1 VLLICLG
8 LLLELELE
16 LEEFL
21 GFFFFDRLS
30 EATLTHSHSYLV
42 ASCEE
47 SLAYRIRSRTY
58 GSSGLEDNNI
68 IHSLILLCMYIIFK
82 LERLNLALEC
92 CFFP

>member
-1 VLLICLG
+1 MR
-8 LLLELELE
+8 
-16 LEEFL
+16 L

-47 SLAYRIRSRTY
+47 SLAYRISSTY
-58 GSSGLEDNNI
+58 GSSGLEDNI